1 MRRYSCCIQM
11 YKLHSGL
18 KLASSRSVEEYEP
31 ESERLASTFYVFRL
45 GNDANRPVGGG
56 DIHLDLYLVQEHD
69 CTAYRMEELKTFPL
83 NLWDFRRGVGEV
95 CGFLWLYFVLG
106 FGLTTSENDIFGT
119 G

>member
-1 MRRYSCCIQM
+1 
-11 YKLHSGL
+11 
-18 KLASSRSVEEYEP
+18 VEEYEP

-56 DIHLDLYLVQEHD
+56 DIHSDLDLVQERLSNGGAQD
-69 CTAYRMEELKTFPL
+69 VSIEFVG
-83 NLWDFRRGVGEV
+83 FRRGVGEV